1 MFLPLLPEILFI
13 KSTEKMSLATSG
25 LNSVFSALIVSRI
38 LYALPAFYGFIL
50 QSDVDRI
57 DAMFRKAKRWG
68 ITTDEFNM
76 DFLPLYLT
84 LDCLKILN
92 SINIAC
98 TICSLKFMKYLRTI
112 SRGRPTCYEI
122 PRAKISKLL
131 NSFIYRC
138 ANLKLLIFGHMNY

>member
-1 MFLPLLPEILFI
+1 
-13 KSTEKMSLATSG
+13 MSLATSG

-50 QSDVDRI
+50 QCDVDRI

-76 DFLPLYLT
+76 DFLST
-84 LDCLKILN
+84 LSDSRLFKNIKFDQHCLHHLLPQVHEVPSYN
-92 SINIAC
+92 
-98 TICSLKFMKYLRTI
+98 L
-112 SRGRPTCYEI
+112 RGRPTSYEI

-138 ANLKLLIFGHMNY
+138 ANLNY